1 MDDQSFEE
9 FMTNVLGEDTNLQ
22 ALLEDT
28 VRAAAR
34 KLNRSDS
41 YIDRLEKMLDD
52 FEHRT
57 ITLRAEASESKVDKK
72 KAERKLKLFI
82 KAACRLDMIDSLEVE
97 MEKVIKEEKDNIRFN
112 TFFGIRSNQ
121 LNDYEEHLE
130 EYHDFNE

>member
-1 MDDQSFEE
+1 MDEESFAE
-9 FMTNVLGEDTNLQ
+9 FIKNVLDDDDNVQ

-28 VRAAAR
+28 VRSAAQ

-52 FEHRT
+52 CEHRT
-57 ITLRAEASESKVDKK
+57 ITLRAEVSESKVDKK
-72 KAERKLKLFI
+72 QAERKLKLFI
-82 KAACRLDMIDSLEVE
+82 KAACRLDVIDSLEVE

-112 TFFGIRSNQ
+112 TFFGLRSNQ
-121 LNDYEEHLE
+121 LNDYEEQLE